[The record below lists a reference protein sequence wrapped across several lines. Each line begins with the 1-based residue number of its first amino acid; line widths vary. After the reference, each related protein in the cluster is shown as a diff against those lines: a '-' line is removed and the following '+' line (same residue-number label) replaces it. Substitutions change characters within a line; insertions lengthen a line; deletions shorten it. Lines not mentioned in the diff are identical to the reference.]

1 MNIAAI
7 QLFTEPPSSPRP
19 LMQIVG
25 ERDWIEEM
33 RLIINLKAGSDISAP
48 IAAKEIVDALLK
60 NDPELLQNWLLLGA
74 AGFVRDAINAV
85 AKSERG
91 RNRSIAGRN
100 PEVRAV
106 FRNTVQEGSTDDVRR
121 LSDDLNNEVVTNF
134 LQERYV
140 VPGNRRMSFGDMGR
154 EERLFVANHYRQAAR
169 EHALREAFIRA
180 VDRRA
185 GLRRTSEVFSEEK
198 LAKLWH
204 SLNGGG

>member
-1 MNIAAI
+1 MSIAAV
-7 QLFTEPPSSPRP
+7 QVSTQTPTPR
-19 LMQIVG
+19 LLVQVVE
-25 ERDWIEEM
+25 ERDWMEEM
-33 RLIINLKAGSDISAP
+33 RLIIKLKANGEASAP

-74 AGFVRDAINAV
+74 PGFIRDAINAV
-85 AKSERG
+85 SKSERG

-106 FRNTVQEGSTDDVRR
+106 FRNTVQEGDASDLRNLGDN
-121 LSDDLNNEVVTNF
+121 LSDEVVTSF
-134 LQERYV
+134 LHERYV
-140 VPGNRRMSFGDMGR
+140 VAGNRRMSLGDMGR
-154 EERLFVANHYRQAAR
+154 EERLFVAHHYRQAAK

-185 GLRRTSEVFSEEK
+185 GLKRTAEVFSEES

-204 SLNGGG
+204 SLDGSS